1 MKNIALAGL
10 LLVTLLLFAAGEQQV
25 QAATNSLTTYS
36 VAGSVVG
43 GATNKISWSLAFSP
57 TTVYITPGL
66 RNVFVGQT
74 KAERIIKL
82 GSVATT
88 NGPFAVVVQSN
99 TVSYLLEGH
108 DELYIMSTNAA
119 AVTNPYNITLTR

>member
-1 MKNIALAGL
+1 MKINALAGL
-10 LLVTLLLFAAGEQQV
+10 LLVIFVLLAMGAQQV

-36 VAGSVVG
+36 VSGSVVG
-43 GATNKISWSLAFSP
+43 GATNKVSWSLAFAP
-57 TTVYITPGL
+57 TTVYITPWL
-66 RNVFVGQT
+66 NNVFVGQT

-108 DELYIMSTNAA
+108 DELYIMSTNAV
-119 AVTNPYNITLTR
+119 AVTNTYNITLTR